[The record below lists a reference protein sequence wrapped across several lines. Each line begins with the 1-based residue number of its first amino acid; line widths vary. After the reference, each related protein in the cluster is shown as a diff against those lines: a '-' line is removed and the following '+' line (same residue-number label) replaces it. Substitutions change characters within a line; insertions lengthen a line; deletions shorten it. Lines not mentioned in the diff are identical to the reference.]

1 MQVGADTARL
11 VTTHFQGYGLDETLL
26 NWLLTVLIVGF
37 MFCAGLVIVNFPWMF
52 MGEITCEYCVE
63 VSRFHESFY
72 NIRTLVEVFSEY
84 CEYFPKFR
92 WHLHRAARAEQPP
105 YRQHQH
111 QS

>member
-1 MQVGADTARL
+1 MCVED
-11 VTTHFQGYGLDETLL
+11 YGLDETLL

-72 NIRTLVEVFSEY
+72 NIQRRTLVRKINHWSLIEASGHFQQRKGPSEY
-84 CEYFPKFR
+84 CETFAKFR
-92 WHLHRAARAEQPP
+92 
-105 YRQHQH
+105 
-111 QS
+111 

>member
-1 MQVGADTARL
+1 MQVGAWYGANTAGL
-11 VTTHFQGYGLDETLL
+11 VTRHFEGYGLDETLL
-26 NWLLTVLIVGF
+26 NWVLTVLIVGF

-84 CEYFPKFR
+84 CENSIEYCAFCQRSGSAP
-92 WHLHRAARAEQPP
+92 
-105 YRQHQH
+105 
-111 QS
+111 S